1 MQTQRKYFA
10 ILAVI
15 ISLLFGCKEKTQ
27 EINTLGIAHLEV
39 SGNTSAQPY
48 FEKGLLLLYSFEYTD
63 ARDEFIKA
71 QEADPNMLMAYWG
84 EAMTYNHTLWA
95 EQDFEKAT
103 TAIKKITDANTLETL
118 SSLEQDFIH
127 SITLLYQTEKTKA
140 ERDNAYSN
148 YLAEMYNS
156 YPKNQEVAAFYAL
169 SILGTEQEG
178 RDAIVY
184 EKGAVIA
191 QKILDVN
198 PNHPG
203 ALHYLIHSYDDPEHA
218 HLALDAANKYAKVA
232 PDAAH
237 ALHMPSHIYVA
248 MGMWDEVIS
257 SNEHSYQA
265 SVDRMERKQSDNDAR
280 GYHSYHWLEYGYLQ
294 KGREADAEKLVWDMQ
309 TYTNA
314 TTSQR
319 SKTHLVY
326 LKGTYL
332 VETNNWSSA
341 VADIPIDV
349 SDLNVAVRAQNS
361 FIEGMKAF
369 SKKDN
374 IALDKVIADLHAD
387 YEKESLQVQDVMDAH
402 CASLDGNAVTSTNIL
417 QCKIIEAQ
425 LLGLSAW
432 LENDIALTEE
442 WFKKSITLEESISYS
457 YGPPEIQKPTYELY
471 GDWLLTQNRGE
482 DAILQYELALKK
494 GPNRKLALQ
503 GKQDAEKIIDFLN

>member
-1 MQTQRKYFA
+1 M
-10 ILAVI
+10 
-15 ISLLFGCKEKTQ
+15 
-27 EINTLGIAHLEV
+27 
-39 SGNTSAQPY
+39 
-48 FEKGLLLLYSFEYTD
+48 
-63 ARDEFIKA
+63 
-71 QEADPNMLMAYWG
+71 
-84 EAMTYNHTLWA
+84 
-95 EQDFEKAT
+95 
-103 TAIKKITDANTLETL
+103 
-118 SSLEQDFIH
+118 
-127 SITLLYQTEKTKA
+127 
-140 ERDNAYSN
+140 
-148 YLAEMYNS
+148 
-156 YPKNQEVAAFYAL
+156 
-169 SILGTEQEG
+169 
-178 RDAIVY
+178 
-184 EKGAVIA
+184 
-191 QKILDVN
+191 
-198 PNHPG
+198 
-203 ALHYLIHSYDDPEHA
+203 HYLIHSYDDPEHA

-374 IALDKVIADLHAD
+374 IALIK
-387 YEKESLQVQDVMDAH
+387 
-402 CASLDGNAVTSTNIL
+402 
-417 QCKIIEAQ
+417 
-425 LLGLSAW
+425 
-432 LENDIALTEE
+432 
-442 WFKKSITLEESISYS
+442 
-457 YGPPEIQKPTYELY
+457 
-471 GDWLLTQNRGE
+471 
-482 DAILQYELALKK
+482 
-494 GPNRKLALQ
+494 
-503 GKQDAEKIIDFLN
+503 